1 MKKAYN
7 IGFAVGIICN
17 FITTL
22 IENRL
27 ERYAAI
33 VFICILGCVVRDWFC
48 GDEE

>member
-1 MKKAYN
+1 MKKAYK
-7 IGFAVGIICN
+7 IGLTVGIICG

-33 VFICILGCVVRDWFC
+33 VFIGILGCAIRDWFC